1 MSSSFGGSAS
11 CVAVKGCCSTEL
23 LHGAGT
29 IFVFTLSCSSG
40 RCSRTSGIE
49 SSLDSSTVVVV
60 LMTGVVVVVIVF
72 VVVVACREGNR
83 VAGSVMPAVAGT
95 AKGKARFHLDEGARL
110 RGAVVAIVA
119 LTAAA
124 GGGGGAPGVVVTTAP
139 IVFGAGPNSAID
151 DVLAF
156 VDVVDCVSRSHAVD
170 NFDLCTNFLLA
181 IGVVFVMTGAFAF
194 GRETGVV
201 RDG

>member
-1 MSSSFGGSAS
+1 MSSSFGSSAS

-23 LHGAGT
+23 LHGAGR

-60 LMTGVVVVVIVF
+60 LMTGVVVVVF

-124 GGGGGAPGVVVTTAP
+124 GGGGGAPGAVVTTAP
-139 IVFGAGPNSAID
+139 IVFGAGPNSATD